1 MSGIMNKSVQ
11 KLGLIGAGLWAMTEE
26 KIDELV
32 KDLVE
37 KGDINRE
44 DGKKLISEMLD
55 ESKKQKIDLEK
66 KISEKI
72 QEFISKADVVSKKE
86 MKELELRIETLEKE
100 LQKAKNKENMFFK

>member
-1 MSGIMNKSVQ
+1 MNKSVQ